1 MPAKGTLVYELLRIG
16 LRYDHADMDGETWDD
31 YASGL
36 TATFTSRE
44 ADKVTFTDIDTH
56 MSQVVSVSDCSKKS
70 IRNMAGNLE
79 KANLTVRNFPSTV
92 AELRKKWKLAEG
104 GEDYLFA
111 TTVADGSFAII
122 HCKKA

>member
-1 MPAKGTLVYELLRIG
+1 MCISQIKGGVMEINNGILDLMPAKGTLVYELLRIG

-56 MSQVVSVSDCSKKS
+56 MSQVVSVSDLPS
-70 IRNMAGNLE
+70 ITR
-79 KANLTVRNFPSTV
+79 VRTWRTSDLSNATASDSGVQPTTGDQGQPS
-92 AELRKKWKLAEG
+92 A
-104 GEDYLFA
+104 
-111 TTVADGSFAII
+111 
-122 HCKKA
+122 

>member
-1 MPAKGTLVYELLRIG
+1 MHPFSHL
-16 LRYDHADMDGETWDD
+16 
-31 YASGL
+31 
-36 TATFTSRE
+36 FTS
-44 ADKVTFTDIDTH
+44 DKKVEGFPGR
-56 MSQVVSVSDCSKKS
+56 SFQVVSVSDCSKKS